1 MEGKLIKEV
10 RFLKIY
16 ALVLSVL
23 LIGLVFIGAQQ
34 AAQKS
39 KFGEID
45 VERIN
50 IIEPDGSLRMVI
62 SDQTR
67 FPGLII
73 RGKEYPHDRQTAGA
87 LFFND
92 EGTENGG
99 LIFGGKKEKDGT
111 TSSYGHLSFDA
122 YEQDQVFTIDAGHEG
137 GKKRSGM
144 AIIDRPDY
152 PIVELIEL
160 VERLK
165 GLSEDQKKAE
175 MEKFDAGHPR
185 PQRRLYL
192 GRVEDDSVGIRLLD
206 PQGRERILIQV
217 AGDGSPVIKFLDAE
231 GKIVSEL
238 PAK

>member
-1 MEGKLIKEV
+1 MPEKLIKEV

-16 ALVLSVL
+16 AILSSAL
-23 LIGLVFIGAQQ
+23 LAGLVFIGARQ
-34 AAQKS
+34 AAQKTR
-39 KFGEID
+39 FGEID

-50 IIEPDGSLRMVI
+50 IVEPDGTYRMII
-62 SDQTR
+62 SDRTR

-73 RGKEYPHDRQTAGA
+73 KGKEYPHDRQTAGA

-137 GKKRSGM
+137 TKRRSGL
-144 AIIDRPDY
+144 AVIDRPDY
-152 PIVELIEL
+152 PIVELIDL
-160 VERLK
+160 MERLK
-165 GLSEDQKKAE
+165 GLSEDRKKEEAA
-175 MEKFDAGHPR
+175 KFEAAHPR

-192 GRVEDDSVGIRLLD
+192 GRIEDDSVGLRLLD
-206 PQGRERILIQV
+206 LQGRERILIQV
-217 AGDGSPVIKFLDAE
+217 AGDGSPAIKFLDAQ
-231 GKIVSEL
+231 GKVVSQL

>member
-1 MEGKLIKEV
+1 MEKKLVREV

-16 ALVLSVL
+16 ALVSSVL
-23 LIGLVFIGAQQ
+23 LAGLVFIGARQ
-34 AAQKS
+34 APQKS
-39 KFGEID
+39 RFGEID

-50 IIEPDGSLRMVI
+50 VVEPDGSLRMVI

-67 FPGLII
+67 FPGLIL
-73 RGKEYPHDRQTAGA
+73 RGKEYPHDRRTAGA

-99 LIFGGKKEKDGT
+99 LIFGGRKDKDGK

-122 YEQDQVFTIDAGHEG
+122 YEQDQIFTIDAGEEG

-152 PIVELIEL
+152 PIFEIVDLM
-160 VERLK
+160 ERLK
-165 GLSEDQKKAE
+165 GLPEGQQKAE
-175 MEKFDAGHPR
+175 MEKFKAGHPS
-185 PQRRLYL
+185 PQSRLYL
-192 GRVEDDSVGIRLLD
+192 GRVEDDSVGLRLLD

-217 AGDGSPVIKFLDAE
+217 AGDGSPVIKFLDAA
-231 GKIVSEL
+231 GKVVSEL